1 MPISSPCVRNCCLD
15 DKDICLGCGRTVE
28 EIIRWGDAEDNEKLK
43 ILNVSKKRIVDRITA
58 KKAKQDDG

>member
-43 ILNVSKKRIVDRITA
+43 ILKVSKKRIAA
-58 KKAKQDDG
+58 KEAKQEDKH